1 MNGSYFCRTFF
12 HIVQLFT
19 YSNMISTRN
28 TFQRELIVDECL
40 RSSRPMTAREI
51 MDKVNVY
58 LANNQQ
64 KTISKP
70 ETIVR
75 YIRSISE
82 RWKVEIEEIY
92 EGRTVYYHYKDSNFS
107 IYNSKMYKEIME
119 KLCRALH
126 FIDEFAG
133 LPHFEWLNEV
143 RAMLYAN
150 SHEDPNKSHRIVT
163 FHHNPGYAESLR
175 HFTQLFD
182 FIYSKTPMELTYRR
196 FHCSEDT
203 RHIVYPY
210 HLKEYLQRW
219 YLVGLTEKHPE
230 DLTSFAF
237 DRIVKIKKSD
247 VPFIENPGFDIEE
260 YYNAMIG
267 LTIPKG
273 SKPQDLLLWVDDQD
287 YPYLKTNPIHQ
298 SQKLVREVDYGKII
312 SLHLYVNYELEMRL
326 LAYGERL
333 IVLSPEDLSQ
343 RLLDRLETSV
353 INYRKKKI

>member
-1 MNGSYFCRTFF
+1 
-12 HIVQLFT
+12 
-19 YSNMISTRN
+19 MISTRN
-28 TFQRELIVDECL
+28 TFKRELIVDECL
-40 RSSRPMTAREI
+40 RGSRLMSAREI

-64 KTISKP
+64 KAISKP

-82 RWKVEIEEIY
+82 RWKVEIDEIND
-92 EGRTVYYHYKDSNFS
+92 GRSVYYHYKDSNFS
-107 IYNSKMYKEIME
+107 IYNSKMYME
-119 KLCRALH
+119 MIKKLSRALH
-126 FIDEFAG
+126 FIDQYAG

-150 SHEDPNKSHRIVT
+150 SHEDPNNSQRIVT
-163 FHHNPGYAESLR
+163 FHHNPGYANSLR

-182 FIYSKTPMELTYRR
+182 FIESRTTIDLTYRR
-196 FHCSEDT
+196 FHSLEET

-237 DRIVKIKKSD
+237 DRIVKVKKSD
-247 VPFIENPGFDIEE
+247 EPFIENPGFDIEE

-273 SKPQDLLLWVDDQD
+273 AKPQDVLLWVDDQD
-287 YPYLKTNPIHQ
+287 YPFLKTNPIHH
-298 SQKLVREVDYGKII
+298 SQKLVREVDGGKII
-312 SLHLYVNYELEMRL
+312 SLHIYVNYELEMRL

-333 IVLSPEDLSQ
+333 VVLSPEELNL
-343 RLLDRLETSV
+343 RMIDRLESSV
-353 INYRKKKI
+353 NNYRKKRNLLNENNH